1 VNRQS
6 HLDPLAIVLMTIL
19 SASWGVSQVA
29 IKVANADIS
38 PLLQAGLRSA
48 GAAILVL
55 GWSALRGGRLFA
67 RDGSLGLG
75 LLIGALFTAE
85 FALIY
90 VGMLFTTASRAV
102 IFVYLA
108 PFVVAIGAHLWI
120 PGERL
125 SGRQVAGLL
134 CACTGVALAFAEG
147 LRLPTHRELLGDA
160 MATAG
165 AVFWGA
171 TTLVIK
177 GSRIN
182 QISPDK
188 TLLYQL
194 GVSAI
199 VLLPLSW
206 LLDGPGVA
214 MPGALSLGAL
224 AFQTI
229 WVAFVTY
236 LVWFWLIAH
245 YPAAKLS
252 SFSFLTPLCGVLAG
266 AALLGEPV
274 TPLLVAAMSLVG
286 VGIYLVNRVRRGTA

>member
-1 VNRQS
+1 VNRHS

-38 PLLQAGLRSA
+38 PLLQAGLRSG

-55 GWSALRGGRLFA
+55 AWSALRGGRLFA

-90 VGMLFTTASRAV
+90 IGLLFTTASRAV
-102 IFVYLA
+102 IFIYLA

-134 CACTGVALAFAEG
+134 CAFAGVALAFAEG
-147 LRLPTHRELLGDA
+147 LRLPTQRELLGDA

-182 QISPDK
+182 RISPDK

-194 GVSAI
+194 GVSAV

-206 LLDGPGVA
+206 LLDKPGFA
-214 MPGALSLGAL
+214 MPSALSLGAL

-229 WVAFVTY
+229 WVAFITY

-274 TPLLVAAMSLVG
+274 TPLLVVAMSLVG
-286 VGIYLVNRVRRGTA
+286 IGIYLVNRVPRVTA

>member
-1 VNRQS
+1 VNRHS
-6 HLDPLAIVLMTIL
+6 HLDLMAIVLMTIL

-38 PLLQAGLRSA
+38 PLLQAGLRSG
-48 GAAILVL
+48 GAALLVVA
-55 GWSALRGGRLFA
+55 WSALRGTRLLE

-75 LLIGALFTAE
+75 ILIGVLFTAE

-90 VGMLFTTASRAV
+90 VGLLFTAASRAV
-102 IFVYLA
+102 IFIYLA

-125 SGRQVAGLL
+125 SARQVAGLL
-134 CACTGVALAFAEG
+134 CAFAGVALAFTEG

-177 GSRIN
+177 GTRIN
-182 QISPDK
+182 RIGHGK
-188 TLLYQL
+188 ILLYQL
-194 GVSAI
+194 GVSTI

-206 LLDGPGVA
+206 LLGGSGFT
-214 MPGALSLGAL
+214 MPSALSLGAL

-229 WVAFVTY
+229 WVAFISY

-245 YPAAKLS
+245 YPAARLS
-252 SFSFLTPLCGVLAG
+252 SFSFLTPLFGVLAG
-266 AALLGEPV
+266 AVLLGEPV
-274 TPLLVAAMSLVG
+274 TPLLVAALALVG
-286 VGIYLVNRVRRGTA
+286 VGIALVNRVPRGT

>member
-1 VNRQS
+1 VNRHA
-6 HLDPLAIVLMTIL
+6 HLDLLAIVLMTVL
-19 SASWGVSQVA
+19 SASWGVNQVA
-29 IKVANADIS
+29 IKAANADIS
-38 PLLQAGLRSA
+38 PLLQAGLRSG

-55 GWSALRGGRLFA
+55 AWSAFRRQRLFE

-75 LLIGALFTAE
+75 ILIGVLFTAE

-90 VGMLFTTASRAV
+90 VGLLFTTASRAV
-102 IFVYLA
+102 IFIYLA

-125 SGRQVAGLL
+125 DARQVAGLL
-134 CACTGVALAFAEG
+134 CAFTGVMLAFAEG
-147 LRLPTHRELLGDA
+147 LRLPTHREALGDA

-165 AVFWGA
+165 AIFWGA

-182 QISPDK
+182 RILPGK

-194 GVSAI
+194 GVSA
-199 VLLPLSW
+199 VLLLPLSW
-206 LLDGPGVA
+206 LLDGPHVA
-214 MPGALSLGAL
+214 MPSALSLAAL

-229 WVAFVTY
+229 WVAFVSY

-252 SFSFLTPLCGVLAG
+252 SFSFLTPLFGVLAG
-266 AALLGEPV
+266 VMLLGEAL
-274 TPLLVAAMSLVG
+274 TPSLIVALALVG
-286 VGIYLVNRVRRGTA
+286 IGITLVNRIRRDRV

>member
-1 VNRQS
+1 VTRHS
-6 HLDPLAIVLMTIL
+6 HLDLPAIVLMTAL
-19 SASWGVSQVA
+19 SASWGVNQVA

-38 PLLQAGLRSA
+38 PLLQAGLRSG

-55 GWSALRGGRLFA
+55 AWSSLRGDRLLE
-67 RDGSLGLG
+67 RDGSLGFG

-90 VGMLFTTASRAV
+90 VGLLFTAASRAV

-125 SGRQVAGLL
+125 NGRQVAGLL
-134 CACTGVALAFAEG
+134 CAFAGVALAFAEG

-182 QISPDK
+182 RLGPGK

-199 VLLPLSW
+199 VLLPLGW
-206 LLDGPGVA
+206 LLDAPGFA
-214 MPGALSLGAL
+214 MPSALSLGAL

-229 WVAFVTY
+229 WVAFITY

-266 AALLGEPV
+266 AVLLGESV
-274 TPLLVAAMSLVG
+274 TPSLIGALTLVG
-286 VGIYLVNRVRRGTA
+286 SGIYLVNSVRRRAA